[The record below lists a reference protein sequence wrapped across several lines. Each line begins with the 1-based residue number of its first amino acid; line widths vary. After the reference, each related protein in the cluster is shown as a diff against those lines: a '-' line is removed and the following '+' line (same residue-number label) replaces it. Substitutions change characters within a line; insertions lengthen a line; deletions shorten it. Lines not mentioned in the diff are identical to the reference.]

1 MITRTQ
7 LSYLDW
13 GLIVLLI
20 LNTLIGIAAIYSSS
34 HYLAGNYALKQF
46 MWLLVSL
53 GAIFVLISFDY
64 NILVTYAFYLY
75 IACILL
81 LVLTLVFG
89 HLIAGAKSW
98 IKLPF
103 FQIQPSEITKI
114 ALILLLA
121 RIFSE
126 FKAKSVRIIQVLAST
141 AVIFVPFF
149 IVAIQPDLGTAT
161 SYLLILAGALLL
173 AGINKKVLILFL
185 VAAVVFGS
193 LGWAFFLKDYQRVRV
208 NAFLFPK
215 EDPLGVGYHI
225 TQSKI
230 AIGSGGL
237 LGKGYL
243 RGTQSQLRFLPARH
257 TDFIFSVIG
266 EEFGFIGVIAVLMIY
281 FLFLARI
288 FKSVEKSR
296 DRAGVYITFMVAVML
311 SSQFLINILMT
322 IGFFPVAGIPLPFIS
337 YGGSSLLTNSLAI
350 GLILNI
356 KMRRFVN
363 L

>member
-13 GLIVLLI
+13 SLIILLI
-20 LNTLIGIAAIYSSS
+20 LNSLIGIAAIYSSS
-34 HYLAGNYALKQF
+34 HHLSGNYTLKQF

-53 GAIFVLISFDY
+53 GALIILISFDY
-64 NILVTYAFYLY
+64 NILVTYSVYLY
-75 IACILL
+75 IACIFV
-81 LVLTLVFG
+81 LVLTLIFG

-98 IKLPF
+98 IKFSF

-114 ALILLLA
+114 ALILFLA
-121 RIFSE
+121 RLFSE
-126 FKAKSVRIIQVLAST
+126 FKEKSVKIIQGLAST

-161 SYLLILAGALLL
+161 CYLFILAAALLL
-173 AGINKKVLILFL
+173 AGINKKILILFL
-185 VAAVVFGS
+185 VTAIVFGS
-193 LGWAFFLKDYQRVRV
+193 LGWAFFLKDYQKVRV
-208 NAFLFPK
+208 KAFLFPK
-215 EDPLGVGYHI
+215 EDPLGMGYHI

-243 RGTQSQLRFLPARH
+243 KGTQSQLRFLPARH

-266 EEFGFIGVIAVLMIY
+266 EEFGFIGVIVVLLIY
-281 FLFLARI
+281 YLFLARI
-288 FKSVEKSR
+288 FKSVGKSR
-296 DRAGVYITFMVAVML
+296 DRAGVYIIFMVAVML
-311 SSQFLINILMT
+311 SSQFIINILMT
-322 IGFFPVAGIPLPFIS
+322 IGLFPIAGIPLPFIS
-337 YGGSSLLTNSLAI
+337 YGGSSFLTNSMAV

>member
-1 MITRTQ
+1 MVTRTQ
-7 LSYLDW
+7 LNYIDW

-20 LNTLIGIAAIYSSS
+20 INSLIGIAVIYSSS
-34 HYLAGNYALKQF
+34 HHLMGNYAFKQF

-53 GAIFVLISFDY
+53 GAIFILISFDY
-64 NILVTYAFYLY
+64 NILVTYSSYLY
-75 IACILL
+75 IVCLILL
-81 LVLTLVFG
+81 GSTLIFG
-89 HLIAGAKSW
+89 NLISGAKSW

-114 ALILLLA
+114 VLILLLS
-121 RIFSE
+121 RTFSE
-126 FKAKSVRIIQVLAST
+126 FKGRSIKIIHGLTSVA
-141 AVIFVPFF
+141 AVCVPFL

-161 SYLLILAGALLL
+161 SYIFILAGAVLL
-173 AGINKKVLILFL
+173 AGINKKILILFL
-185 VAAVVFGS
+185 IAAIVFGF
-193 LGWAFFLKDYQRVRV
+193 LGWNFFLKDYQRMRV
-208 NAFLFPK
+208 KTFLFPEK
-215 EDPLGVGYHI
+215 DPLGVGYHI
-225 TQSKI
+225 IQSKI

-243 RGTQSQLRFLPARH
+243 KGTQSQLRFLPARH

-266 EEFGFIGVIAVLMIY
+266 EEFGFIGVALVLIVY

-288 FKSVEKSR
+288 FRSVGKAR
-296 DRAGVYITFMVAVML
+296 DRAGVYIIFMVAVLL
-311 SSQFLINILMT
+311 SSQFLINVLMT
-322 IGFFPVAGIPLPFIS
+322 IGLFPITGIPLPFIS
-337 YGGSSLLTNSLAI
+337 YGGSSLLTNSLAV